1 MNTSRLTAFALVAI
15 VLVLIAACA
24 SQVAS
29 LPNEK
34 PLSDREIAARQA
46 VLAGAGRTMEPTS
59 SERFDI
65 VVVGG
70 SCAPKVTAKF
80 AVSACVAEKPC
91 NGHGL
96 RIASGEVVCACYEVR
111 GGCDGGSF
119 CNRRTRTC
127 SKLPQ
132 DTYHAQ

>member
-1 MNTSRLTAFALVAI
+1 MKTSRLTAFALVAI

-24 SQVAS
+24 NRVAS
-29 LPNEK
+29 LPNEP
-34 PLSDREIAARQA
+34 PLRDRQIAQRQA
-46 VLAGAGRTMEPTS
+46 VLSGAGRKMEPTS

-65 VVVGG
+65 AVEGG

-80 AVSACVAEKPC
+80 AVTACVAEKPC

-111 GGCDGGSF
+111 GGCDSQTF

-127 SKLPQ
+127 TKLPQ